1 MNKKQKKQL
10 DNLIIEYLRDRGK
23 SHELKVADEL
33 SDRFEGKL
41 HAATVLVRIDRMKKS
56 NELRHEA
63 NAIRDTLV
71 WAKKL

>member
-10 DNLIIEYLRDRGK
+10 DNLIVDYLKDRGK

-33 SDRFEGKL
+33 SERFKGKL

-63 NAIRDTLV
+63 KAVHDTIV